1 MSRFVLTVPKVKRA
15 VRLVVREGWSP
26 EPITFNGSREV
37 REYFET
43 IREWARE
50 AFVAFFLDTK
60 NGLLQAELISIGTV
74 DSAAVYP
81 REVVRAA
88 LEAGAASVVF
98 AHNHP
103 TGDPEPSLCDR
114 EVTRD
119 LVAACGL
126 LRIKVLDHVI
136 LGSPGRAWSF
146 SDRGLIGEYRRAYQD
161 DYRGLGE
168 PRAWSTP

>member
-15 VRLVVREGWSP
+15 VRLVVREGRSP

-88 LEAGAASVVF
+88 LEAGAASVIF

-103 TGDPEPSLCDR
+103 SGDPEPSLCDR
-114 EVTRD
+114 ELTKD
-119 LVAACGL
+119 LVAACSVMQ
-126 LRIKVLDHVI
+126 IKVLDHIV
-136 LGSPGRAWSF
+136 LGSAGRSWSF
-146 SDRGLIGEYRRAYQD
+146 ADRGLIEKFREGFEG
-161 DYRGLGE
+161 DYRSIAE
-168 PRAWSTP
+168 PKAWVTP